1 MQIFDGP
8 EDRLERITRMERA
21 FDEVREALDRDP
33 AAARED
39 PAVREQLR
47 LLTDYYESGTW
58 LRDYE
63 SDERGE
69 LPPDLKRGV
78 LSQDGLYDLLC
89 RLDCSGE
96 QKGE

>member
-1 MQIFDGP
+1 MDAFCGP
-8 EDRLERITRMERA
+8 EDILERVAQMEQLY
-21 FDEVREALDRDP
+21 DGLLEALDRDP

-39 PAVREQLR
+39 PAVRAQLR
-47 LLTDYYESGTW
+47 LLTDYYESGIW

-78 LSQDGLYDLLC
+78 LSQDGLYDLL
-89 RLDCSGE
+89 E
-96 QKGE
+96 AWNTAEK